1 MQWVALIAV
10 TVAVLDQL
18 TKWLVVRSLSEE
30 ESRVVISGFFSL
42 VNWPNTGTAWSL
54 FKDCNLVLVV
64 VSLLALLAM
73 YLFRQTFHLNRAGSR
88 IALGLITG
96 GIIGNLIDRVRVHHV
111 TDFLYF
117 YVGRYHWPA
126 FNVADSGICVG
137 VGLYIILSWRSDVAA
152 RKSQRTISSQD
163 SAPVP

>member
-30 ESRVVISGFFSL
+30 ETRVVISGFFSL
-42 VNWPNTGTAWSL
+42 VNWPNTGTAWSIL
-54 FKDCNLVLVV
+54 KDCNLVLVV
-64 VSLLALLAM
+64 ISLLALLGM
-73 YLFRQTFHLNRAGSR
+73 YLFRRTFQLNRPGSR
-88 IALGLITG
+88 VALGLITG

-117 YVGRYHWPA
+117 YVGQYHWPA
-126 FNVADSGICVG
+126 FNVADSAIFIG
-137 VGLYIILSWRSDVAA
+137 VTLYIIMS
-152 RKSQRTISSQD
+152 
-163 SAPVP
+163 

>member
-30 ESRVVISGFFSL
+30 EIRVVISGFFSL
-42 VNWPNTGTAWSL
+42 VNWPNTGTAWSIL
-54 FKDCNLVLVV
+54 KDCNLVLVV
-64 VSLLALLAM
+64 VSLLALLGM
-73 YLFRQTFHLNRAGSR
+73 YLFRQTFQLHRPGSR

-117 YVGRYHWPA
+117 YVGQYHWPA
-126 FNVADSGICVG
+126 FNVADSAICIG
-137 VGLYIILSWRSDVAA
+137 VGLYIILSWRNDVAA
-152 RKSQRTISSQD
+152 RKGQPAISS
-163 SAPVP
+163 

>member
-1 MQWVALIAV
+1 MQWIALIAV
-10 TVAVLDQL
+10 AVAAADQL

-42 VNWPNTGTAWSL
+42 VNWGNTGSAWSL
-54 FKDCNLVLVV
+54 LKDCNLVLVV
-64 VSLLALLAM
+64 ISLLALLAM
-73 YLFRQTFHLNRAGSR
+73 YLFRHTFQPHRPGSR

-117 YVGRYHWPA
+117 YIGQYKWPA
-126 FNVADSGICVG
+126 FNVADSAICVG
-137 VGLYIILSWRSDVAA
+137 VGLYIIFSWRNDVAS
-152 RKSQRTISSQD
+152 RKRQSAVSS
-163 SAPVP
+163 

>member
-10 TVAVLDQL
+10 AVAALDQL
-18 TKWLVVRSLSEE
+18 TKWLVVRSLSED

-42 VNWPNTGTAWSL
+42 VNWPNTGTAWSIL
-54 FKDCNLVLVV
+54 KDCNLVLVV

-73 YLFRQTFHLNRAGSR
+73 FLFRRTFPLQRPGWR

-111 TDFLYF
+111 TDFLFF
-117 YVGRYHWPA
+117 YVGQYHWPA
-126 FNVADSGICVG
+126 FNVADSAICIG

-152 RKSQRTISSQD
+152 RKSQPAISS
-163 SAPVP
+163 